1 MAANHVSYD
10 ATSSNGRASRPPLNG
25 SRHSSSSIQRTKVL
39 VLGLRRSGKS
49 SIQQVLFN
57 NLPPKQS
64 FYLEPTYRIV
74 KTQID
79 TVVPLELWDTPG
91 HATPESIGIPIGQF
105 RSLIFVID
113 IRDLYNQ
120 PITKLVSFVTAA
132 YQSNPDINIE
142 VFVHKSEK
150 LQEDDKIE
158 NFRHIQERVTDRL
171 LDLAPEYENIQPN
184 FYLTSIYDH
193 SLHEAFSRVLHKLI
207 DSLPYLEDMLNV
219 FCANSQSPKA
229 FLFDTKSRLYVA
241 TDASPVDTAT
251 HNLCCDYLEML
262 TSFGTLYK
270 STASTSR
277 HSPPTTSEDP
287 QLLSSNGASLTPSP
301 TTSTGV
307 PPQSSKKHPKEMF
320 YPSAATSLHPSTP
333 GTTLTYHEIT
343 SSLALLALVP
353 TSVYEGRRGLLE
365 YNVVFFR
372 EGVQEICDVEKET
385 REGG

>member
-1 MAANHVSYD
+1 M
-10 ATSSNGRASRPPLNG
+10 R
-25 SRHSSSSIQRTKVL
+25 I
-39 VLGLRRSGKS
+39 GLT
-49 SIQQVLFN
+49 
-57 NLPPKQS
+57 P
-64 FYLEPTYRIV
+64 YLLL
-74 KTQID
+74 
-79 TVVPLELWDTPG
+79 VPLELWDTPG

-120 PITKLVSFVTAA
+120 PITKLMSFVTAA
-132 YQSNPDINIE
+132 HESNPDINIE

-150 LQEDDKIE
+150 LQDDDKIE
-158 NFRHIQERVTDRL
+158 NFRQIQERVTDRL
-171 LDLAPEYENIQPN
+171 LDLAPGYENIQPN

-229 FLFDTKSRLYVA
+229 FLFDTNSRLYVA
-241 TDASPVDTAT
+241 TDASPVDTST
-251 HNLCCDYLEML
+251 HSLCCDYLEIL
-262 TSFGTLYK
+262 TSFEVLYK
-270 STASTSR
+270 SASASTSR
-277 HSPPTTSEDP
+277 HSPSKGS
-287 QLLSSNGASLTPSP
+287 QSLLINGALLTPLP
-301 TTSTGV
+301 TTSTDV
-307 PPQSSKKHPKEMF
+307 LPQVRKKPAKEMF
-320 YPSAATSLHPSTP
+320 YPSAATSLHPATP
-333 GTTLTYHEIT
+333 GTTLTYHKIT
-343 SSLALLALVP
+343 SSLALLALLP

>member
-1 MAANHVSYD
+1 MASNHVSYD
-10 ATSSNGRASRPPLNG
+10 ATASNVRLTRPPLNG
-25 SRHSSSSIQRTKVL
+25 SKHSSSSIQRTKVL

-49 SIQQVLFN
+49 SILQVLFN
-57 NLPPKQS
+57 DLPPNQS
-64 FYLEPTYRIV
+64 FYLEPTYRIA

-91 HATPESIGIPIGQF
+91 HATPESIGIPIGDF

-132 YQSNPDINIE
+132 FQSNPDINIE

-158 NFRHIQERVTDRL
+158 NFRQIQERVTDRL

-207 DSLPYLEDMLNV
+207 DSIPYLEDMLNV

-229 FLFDTKSRLYVA
+229 FLFDTKSRLS
-241 TDASPVDTAT
+241 ASVSA
-251 HNLCCDYLEML
+251 
-262 TSFGTLYK
+262 
-270 STASTSR
+270 SR
-277 HSPPTTSEDP
+277 HSPPEDP
-287 QLLSSNGASLTPSP
+287 QSLSSNDASSTSSP
-301 TTSTGV
+301 IMSTDGL
-307 PPQSSKKHPKEMF
+307 PHASKRTPKEMF

-343 SSLALLALVP
+343 SSLALMALVP

-385 REGG
+385 REVG